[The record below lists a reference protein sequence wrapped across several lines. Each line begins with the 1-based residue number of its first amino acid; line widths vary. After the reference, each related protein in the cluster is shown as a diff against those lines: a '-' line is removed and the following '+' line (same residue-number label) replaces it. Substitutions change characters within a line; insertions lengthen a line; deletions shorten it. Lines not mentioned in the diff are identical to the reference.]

1 MLIHRVFQPDPA
13 ACDALV
19 EELFRLLTEA
29 GAQSKREGESKSF
42 DDRLPPPCNSLPKE
56 GPM

>member
-29 GAQSKREGESKSF
+29 LAQSKREDESQSS
-42 DDRLPPPCNSLPKE
+42 DDLLSPTCNSLPEE